1 MTKKLRRQ
9 AQRPSLSLYPLTIY
23 RADNHLKNIQLYTNF
38 LLNHL
43 PVTAYPPVFY
53 PSQTKYTVQIPK
65 IRLLTQIISQT
76 MVL

>member
-1 MTKKLRRQ
+1 MTKNSGARFKDQ
-9 AQRPSLSLYPLTIY
+9 AYRFYPLTIY
-23 RADNHLKNIQLYTNF
+23 RAGNHPKNIQPYTNF

-43 PVTAYPPVFY
+43 HVTAYPQASS

-76 MVL
+76 AVL